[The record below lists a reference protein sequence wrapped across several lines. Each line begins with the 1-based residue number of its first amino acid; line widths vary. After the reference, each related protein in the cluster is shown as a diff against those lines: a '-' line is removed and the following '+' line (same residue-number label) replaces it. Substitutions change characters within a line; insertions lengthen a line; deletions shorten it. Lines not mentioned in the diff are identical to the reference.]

1 MSETTPITPY
11 LTSLPP
17 TQEELPYDDGEPM
30 ESQRHQFQMEIL
42 INTLQPWMA
51 QRSDGFVGGN
61 MFVYFSL
68 EQVRNKDF
76 RGPDFFAVLGVPKKE
91 RRSWVVWE
99 EGKAPDVV
107 IELLSD
113 TTTEFDKTEK
123 KYIYQDRLRVSEYFW
138 FDPFNPEDLAGFSL
152 QKGIFQPIECNENNQ
167 LISQALGL
175 SLVRWFGEYKGIEAT
190 WLRWADLD
198 GELFLLPQEIAEQA
212 HQKAEQEYQRAEQA
226 YQRAEQEYQRAEQ
239 VESQLNQ
246 AARTLLQQ
254 GMTQEQV
261 VQITGLS
268 LAKIQ
273 ELMNTNR

>member
-1 MSETTPITPY
+1 MSETTPIAPY
-11 LTSLPP
+11 LTTLPP

-42 INTLQPWMA
+42 IDSLHPWIA

-61 MFVYFSL
+61 MFVYYSL

-113 TTTEFDKTEK
+113 STEELDKTEK
-123 KYIYQDRLRVSEYFW
+123 KSIYQDRLRVSEYFW

-152 QKGIFQPIECNENNQ
+152 QQGVFQPIAFNQENQ

-175 SLVRWFGEYKGIEAT
+175 SLVRWYGEYKGIEAT
-190 WLRWADLD
+190 WLRWGNLD
-198 GELFLLPQEIAEQA
+198 GELFPLPQET
-212 HQKAEQEYQRAEQA
+212 AEQE

-239 VESQLNQ
+239 ERQRAEQAESQLN
-246 AARTLLQQ
+246 RVVRHLLEQ
-254 GMTQEQV
+254 GMNPEQIL
-261 VQITGLS
+261 QITGLTPE
-268 LAKIQ
+268 KIRD
-273 ELMNTNR
+273 LIGNDR

>member
-51 QRSDGFVGGN
+51 SRSDGFVGGN
-61 MFVYFSL
+61 MFVYYSL

-107 IELLSD
+107 IELLSES
-113 TTTEFDKTEK
+113 TAELDKTEK

-152 QKGIFQPIECNENNQ
+152 QQGVFQPIDFNPQNQ
-167 LISQALGL
+167 LVSQALGL
-175 SLVRWFGEYKGIEAT
+175 SLVRWFGEYQGIEAT

-198 GELFLLPQEIAEQA
+198 GELFLLPQEIAEQ
-212 HQKAEQEYQRAEQA
+212 EFQRAEQA
-226 YQRAEQEYQRAEQ
+226 HQRAEQEFQRAEQ

-261 VQITGLS
+261 MQVTGLS
-268 LAKIQ
+268 LATIQ
-273 ELMNTNR
+273 ELIDTNR

>member
-1 MSETTPITPY
+1 MSETTPIAPY
-11 LTSLPP
+11 LTTLPP

-42 INTLQPWMA
+42 INTLHPWIA

-61 MFVYFSL
+61 MFVYYSL

-113 TTTEFDKTEK
+113 STEELDKTEK
-123 KYIYQDRLRVSEYFW
+123 KSIYQDRLRVSEYFW

-152 QKGIFQPIECNENNQ
+152 QQGVFQPIAFNQENQ

-175 SLVRWFGEYKGIEAT
+175 SLVRWYGEYKGIEAT
-190 WLRWADLD
+190 WLRWGNLD
-198 GELFLLPQEIAEQA
+198 GELFPLPQEIAEQ
-212 HQKAEQEYQRAEQA
+212 E

-239 VESQLNQ
+239 ERQRAEQAESQLNQ
-246 AARTLLQQ
+246 VARNLLEQ
-254 GMTQEQV
+254 GMSRDQI
-261 VQITGLS
+261 VQITGLTVEQ
-268 LAKIQ
+268 IQ
-273 ELMNTNR
+273 ELMNNDS